1 MIVGARRLPL
11 HHITIRVPW
20 HDGGWAGTV
29 CSRPLDNSSCLI
41 LPQVSEGRRDEV
53 EARCAGQRLDELD
66 ESERPPCVSERVSF
80 MACFP
85 LTRTTTHPYREY
97 YPETHGHF
105 APTRYVHPAH
115 SAACVPFRWMLREE
129 VEGNPKNGKLGI
141 AERLRLDWVPD
152 REPDIRNHWGKEVET
167 AWIQERENQLVLL
180 DTFFGALRPEESLC
194 FFYAKRTPLSEQ
206 SGRVIVGVGRVL
218 SVGDATEHAAKGDH
232 PPLRS
237 MLWERNV
244 GHSIRT
250 PGFADGFLFPYQEA
264 LALAEREG
272 TDPEEFVAFAPSEY
286 FDAYSFASELLTH
299 DGAVASLVACAAALH
314 RIRGRVEGP
323 WDRALAWID
332 SQLNRLWRARG
343 AFPGLGS
350 ALSAFG
356 YEWGF
361 QHGSLLG
368 YELELLRERVGG
380 NDPWALVDAVMDDPA
395 KLGGPTARLLTDSLR
410 RGWQRLPVERRALLQ
425 LLGRCAVSDD
435 QGLRIYDATK
445 RARAGIKA
453 NDADLL
459 RNPYRLFEL
468 DRHAAD
474 PIAFGTVDRGLFPDE
489 TVREQFPVP
498 EPSRIADPAD
508 DRRVR
513 ALVVDLLREATGEG
527 HTLLPRSWVIERARK
542 RVLRP
547 PCPLGENVL
556 NAYEESFAPVISR
569 AATRAGEPAY
579 QLDQLVEC
587 RRIIRREVRGR
598 RKGRP
603 HVAEHNWQG
612 CVDAGIQEPLPYDS
626 RDRDREERA
635 RREKAAALE
644 QLFRSRLSVLVGAA
658 GTGKTTLLRMLCR
671 LPGLADRGL
680 LLLTPTGKARVR
692 LEEQTGM
699 RGSGQTLAQFL
710 IRRQRYDGET
720 GAYFPNPGA
729 PRTGDYRTVI
739 VDECSMLTEE
749 QLAALLDALS
759 NVERLVL
766 VGDPQQLPPIGAGRP
781 FVDIVREL
789 EPDDAEQRFPRCGPG
804 YGELMIGMRQ
814 QPDRKSDDGL
824 PEASGGGRE
833 SASRTCDQPGADML
847 LASQFSGRPSD
858 PGADAVLDVGAEG
871 TDDRLRL
878 VQWNHPEELLEKLV
892 TELVRNLP
900 LTGPDDELGFE
911 ESLGGKR
918 HGDFPWAFFWS
929 RFGENPGAAARVES
943 WQILSPIRAGLVG
956 VDALNRAIQARFRT
970 KVRELAEKE
979 GWGRKVPRPVG
990 MQGILYGDKVIN
1002 VVNQHRRDVWPRPDG
1017 ETYLANGDIGIV
1029 VGQYKTRKF
1038 KGLPWKLEVEFAGQL
1053 GHKYGFSDTE
1063 FGEETRNPLELA
1075 YCLTAHKTQGSE
1087 FATTFVVL
1095 PNPCWLL
1102 SRELLYTALTRH
1114 RRRLV
1119 ILHQGRFA
1127 DFRRFAGPGSSEIAR
1142 RMTNLFADPL
1152 PREVRVGT
1160 EQRFLEEGLIHR
1172 TERGELVRSKSELV
1186 IADKLHARGIEYT
1199 YEQPL
1204 VLPNGRTRYPDFTI
1218 TDHAMGV
1225 TYFWEHLGMLH
1236 DPAYRA
1242 RWERKRAE
1250 YVESGI
1256 GRHEDGGGP
1265 NGTLIETRDE
1275 LGGSLDAAAIAS
1287 LIDDLDLA

>member
-20 HDGGWAGTV
+20 HDADWAGTV
-29 CSRPLDNSSCLI
+29 CNRPLDNSSCLL
-41 LPQVSEGRRDEV
+41 LPQISEKRHDEV

-66 ESERPPCVSERVSF
+66 KSERPPCVTERVSF
-80 MACFP
+80 MARFP

-105 APTRYVHPAH
+105 APTRYGHPAH
-115 SAACVPFRWMLREE
+115 SAACVPFRWMVREE
-129 VEGNPKNGKLGI
+129 VEGNPKEGKLGI
-141 AERLRLDWVPD
+141 AERLRLDWVPE
-152 REPDIRNHWGKEVET
+152 REPEIRNRRGKEVET
-167 AWIQERENQLVLL
+167 SWIQERENQLVLL

-218 SVGDATEHAAKGDH
+218 SVGDATEHESAADH

-244 GHSIRT
+244 GHSIRA

-272 TDPEEFVAFAPSEY
+272 MDPEEFVAFAPNEY
-286 FDAYSFASELLTH
+286 FGAYSFASELLTH
-299 DGAVASLVACAAALH
+299 DGAVASLVVCAAALH
-314 RIRGRVEGP
+314 RIRGRIEGP

-332 SQLNRLWRARG
+332 SQLNRLWKARG

-350 ALSAFG
+350 ALAAFG

-361 QHGSLLG
+361 QHGNLLA
-368 YELELLRERVGG
+368 YEIELLREREGAR
-380 NDPWALVDAVMDDPA
+380 DPWALVDAVMDDPA
-395 KLGGPTARLLTDSLR
+395 KLGGPTAKLLTDNLR
-410 RGWQRLPVERRALLQ
+410 KGWRRLPDERRAVLQ

-435 QGLRIYDATK
+435 QAFRIYDRTE
-445 RARAGIKA
+445 RAKAGIRA
-453 NDADLL
+453 DDAGLL

-468 DRHAAD
+468 DRYAAD
-474 PIAFGTVDRGLFPDE
+474 AIAFGAVDRGLFPDE
-489 TVREQFPVP
+489 AVREQFPVP

-508 DRRVR
+508 ERRVR
-513 ALVVDLLREATGEG
+513 ALVVDLLQEASAEG
-527 HTLLPRSWVIERARK
+527 HTLLPRSWVIERARE
-542 RVLRP
+542 RALRP

-556 NAYEESFAPVISR
+556 DAFEDSFAPVVER

-579 QLDQLVEC
+579 QLDRLATC
-587 RRIIRREVRGR
+587 RRIIRREIRGR
-598 RKGRP
+598 RKGKR
-603 HVAEHNWQG
+603 HMAEHNWQE
-612 CVDAGIQEPLPYDS
+612 CVDAGIKAPPPNDPGE
-626 RDRDREERA
+626 REREERA

-644 QLFRSRLSVLVGAA
+644 ELFRSRLSVLIGAA
-658 GTGKTTLLRMLCR
+658 GTGKTTLLRMLCE
-671 LPGLADRGL
+671 LPGVADRGAL
-680 LLLTPTGKARVR
+680 LLAPTGKARVR
-692 LEEQTGM
+692 LEEATGM

-720 GAYFPNPGA
+720 GAYFSNPGA

-749 QLAALLDALS
+749 QLAALFDSLS

-789 EPDDAEQRFPRCGPG
+789 QPDDAEHRFPRRGPG
-804 YGELMIGMRQ
+804 YGELTIGMRQ
-814 QPDRKSDDGL
+814 QPDRESGDS
-824 PEASGGGRE
+824 PSESIRSGGE
-833 SASRTCDQPGADML
+833 SASVNRDQPGADML
-847 LASQFSGRPSD
+847 LASQFSGRPPD
-858 PGADAVLDVGAEG
+858 PGADAVLDDGAEK
-871 TDDRLRL
+871 TDERLRL
-878 VQWNHPEELLEKLV
+878 VQWNHPEELQEKLI
-892 TELVRNLP
+892 TELVGNLG
-900 LTGPDDELGFE
+900 LAGPDDELGFE
-911 ESLGGKR
+911 ESIGGQR
-918 HGDFPWAFFWS
+918 YRDVPWAFFRN
-929 RFGENPGAAARVES
+929 RFRENPGAAAQAES
-943 WQILSPIRAGLVG
+943 WQMLSPVRAGIVG
-956 VDALNRAIQARFRT
+956 VDALNRIVQTRFRA
-970 KVRELAEKE
+970 KVRELAEQE
-979 GWGRKVPRPVG
+979 GWGRKVPRPFG
-990 MQGILYGDKVIN
+990 LQKILYGDKVIN

-1029 VGQYKTRKF
+1029 VGQYKTKNL

-1053 GHKYGFSDTE
+1053 GHQYGFFDRE
-1063 FGEETRNPLELA
+1063 FGDERPNPLELA
-1075 YCLTAHKTQGSE
+1075 YCLTVHKTQGSE
-1087 FATTFVVL
+1087 FRTTFVVL

-1114 RRRLV
+1114 QDRLI
-1119 ILHQGRFA
+1119 ILHQGPFT
-1127 DFRRFAGPGSSEIAR
+1127 DFRRFAGAGSSEIAR

-1204 VLPNGRTRYPDFTI
+1204 LLPNGRTRYPDFTI

-1242 RWERKRAE
+1242 RWARKRAE

-1256 GRHEDGGGP
+1256 AHHKDGGGP
-1265 NGTLIETRDE
+1265 RGTLIETRDE
-1275 LGGSLDAAAIAS
+1275 PSGGLDAAAIAS
-1287 LIDDLDLA
+1287 LIDGLDLA